1 MKERDVEVYCT
12 KKVHQLGGIC
22 AKHVSPGRA
31 GDPDRLL
38 KLPGFP
44 AGLLELKRPG
54 EHPRPLQ
61 FTRIEQWARAGMVA
75 GWASTPAEV
84 DAFIER
90 LQGQCRDDTVPG
102 GKIFAGSLP

>member
-1 MKERDVEVYCT
+1 MKERDVEAYCT
-12 KKVHQLGGIC
+12 ERVHQLGGIC

-54 EHPRPLQ
+54 EYPRPLQ
-61 FTRIEQWARAGMVA
+61 HTRVRQWADVGMVA

-84 DAFIER
+84 DAFLER
-90 LQGQCRDDTVPG
+90 LQAQRRDDVVAP
-102 GKIFAGSLP
+102 